1 MRASITLL
9 TAFLAAAVAQD
20 YPFTEYVCE
29 TSDGSPYLHHVNQLI
44 DGLGSADVGKRIC
57 NPGSGCGKTITEYSG
72 GGGAG
77 FMICGDSYRCGLSD
91 NLPCAGPTCGG
102 ILARV
107 AGEAIGGIR
116 DNCQGPDSKGDTRVG
131 GTQKVHYSA
140 DYVSEIRLFTRPG

>member
-77 FMICGDSYRCGLSD
+77 FMICGDSYRVCC
-91 NLPCAGPTCGG
+91 LPLYTEYFA
-102 ILARV
+102 
-107 AGEAIGGIR
+107 
-116 DNCQGPDSKGDTRVG
+116 S
-131 GTQKVHYSA
+131 
-140 DYVSEIRLFTRPG
+140 